1 MRWGEVA
8 MHRAKRGRRT
18 LMVLG
23 ALSALVV
30 AGCGED
36 ATSATGRERAE
47 QLVAATEAAGVAPGL
62 TVDAAEAL
70 YGDDAPA
77 VCRAFD
83 GGTSSAADVAL
94 RGHLANR
101 RKVITTDAIIYG
113 RLVVQTYCP
122 DVLGD
127 YDAVVDELDPFE
139 VTGRSDR

>member
-1 MRWGEVA
+1 VVA
-8 MHRAKRGRRT
+8 
-18 LMVLG
+18 LG
-23 ALSALVV
+23 VGAALVV

-36 ATSATGRERAE
+36 AASASGRAQAE
-47 QLVAATEAAGVAPGL
+47 QLVAATEDAGVAPGL
-62 TVDAAEAL
+62 TVEAAEAL

-101 RKVITTDAIIYG
+101 RKVITTDAVTYG

-122 DVLGD
+122 DVLED

-139 VTGRSDR
+139 ITPGSDR